1 MNNYYMNIKEVNTY
15 IKFYKKFFHSFTSQI
30 IFIQY
35 KFIKNR

>member
-1 MNNYYMNIKEVNTY
+1 MNNYYMNIKEEILTLN
-15 IKFYKKFFHSFTSQI
+15 FKKFFHSFTSQI